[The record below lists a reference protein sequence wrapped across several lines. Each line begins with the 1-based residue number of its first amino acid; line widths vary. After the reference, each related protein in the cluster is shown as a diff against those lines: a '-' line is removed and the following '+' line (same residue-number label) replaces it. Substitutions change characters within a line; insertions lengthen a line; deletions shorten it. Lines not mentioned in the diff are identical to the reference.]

1 MYIKAR
7 EGLLCYAAMSYSGV
21 FCKNN
26 NDNNKIK
33 KMKKREREDESY
45 NHKNCSD
52 VIKKS
57 EKIILQFRV
66 FILLHCS
73 KEIDILNSNSSLL
86 SFLLYFFFFLSLNMS
101 YLEILVFLLN
111 SFMFPS
117 NGEYVYVIGPIHT
130 SRAV

>member
-45 NHKNCSD
+45 NHKKLFRCNQ
-52 VIKKS
+52 
-57 EKIILQFRV
+57 KIRKDHFTVQSIYSITLQ
-66 FILLHCS
+66 
-73 KEIDILNSNSSLL
+73 
-86 SFLLYFFFFLSLNMS
+86 
-101 YLEILVFLLN
+101 
-111 SFMFPS
+111 
-117 NGEYVYVIGPIHT
+117 
-130 SRAV
+130 